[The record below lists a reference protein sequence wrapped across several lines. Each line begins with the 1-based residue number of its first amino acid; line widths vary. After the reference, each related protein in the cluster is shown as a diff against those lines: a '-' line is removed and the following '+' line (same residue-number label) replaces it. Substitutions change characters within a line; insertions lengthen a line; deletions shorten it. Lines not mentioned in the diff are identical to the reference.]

1 MRSFLPL
8 AGGVWEVHGTQNK
21 VIHALPQFFFEK
33 KWQKMAK
40 KPFFHHFGC
49 LRAALAAC
57 GPPGGP
63 HMWGEC
69 ILEAPCNRGQAHGP
83 LDSCWVSKNSQTWA
97 KTAKNRSPHTVW
109 GAQQRHVW
117 LLVGQ
122 TTTTH
127 SFFETILIGVGIDE
141 HLRSFWALGLAKNAQ
156 KCP

>member
-1 MRSFLPL
+1 
-8 AGGVWEVHGTQNK
+8 
-21 VIHALPQFFFEK
+21 
-33 KWQKMAK
+33 MAK
-40 KPFFHHFGC
+40 RPFFHHFGC

-63 HMWGEC
+63 HMWEEC

-83 LDSCWVSKNSQTWA
+83 LDSCWVSKNSQKWA
-97 KTAKNRSPHTVW
+97 KTAKNSPPHTVW

-156 KCP
+156 KCPQKPFSHQFANPTATPATCVAPRGPSKWHTSIF